1 MVLVALW
8 SGSVSVSDRSEGEA
22 VRVGPRWCGA
32 AVQAGRDGGNVWD
45 VRTLRQGSRLGGVPE
60 ASLW

>member
-22 VRVGPRWCGA
+22 VRVRRSEVVRCGG
-32 AVQAGRDGGNVWD
+32 AGREGRRECVGCKD
-45 VRTLRQGSRLGGVPE
+45 TE
-60 ASLW
+60 AR